1 MMLQK
6 LINMIVLGDLGKKIL
21 DYVLLINYRTGKN
34 SSLKKI

>member
-6 LINMIVLGDLGKKIL
+6 LINMIVLKELKKKIL
-21 DYVLLINYRTGKN
+21 YYAPLINYRTEKN